1 VIVDEEKETNSTDS
15 PFKSIFNKIFRDALV
30 VTGLSTEDLYGKSST
45 GILKWFQYLNKYFM
59 PMAPIWS
66 NLLLGKFF

>member
-30 VTGLSTEDLYGKSST
+30 ITGLPTEDLY
-45 GILKWFQYLNKYFM
+45 FM
-59 PMAPIWS
+59 VNQA
-66 NLLLGKFF
+66 LEF